1 MTLSMLRHCLWG
13 LLALFPATSIAAAS
27 APPSHGMAM
36 HGSTKYPANFTH
48 FDYANPLAP
57 KGGSVRLAAIGTA
70 FDTLHPYILKGN
82 PAVGIDSLYET
93 LMAPANDEAFSSYGL
108 IAESVEMPEDRSWV
122 IFNLR
127 PEARWHDGKP
137 ISADD
142 VLFSFNTLKS
152 LGRPFYR
159 FYYQTVTGAEKL
171 NEHRV
176 RFTFNAG
183 ENRELPLIMGQLP
196 ILPRHYWKD
205 RDFSKTS
212 LDIPLGSGPY
222 RVDTFEPGRFIRYA
236 RVKDYWGENLPVRRG
251 QNNFDLIRYD
261 YYRDATVAMEAFKAG
276 EYDWR
281 FENVS
286 KFWATGYNEEQIK
299 DGLVVKE
306 EIGNERPTGMQ
317 GFVYNLR
324 RPLFQDIRVREA
336 LAFAFDYEWTNKNLF
351 YGQYTRTES
360 YFSNSELASRGIP
373 TGEELALLAPFRG
386 QLPKELFTRAYH
398 PPATDGS
405 GRIRHN
411 LRQAAALL
419 KAAGWMVK
427 NGKLV
432 DANGA
437 PFSFEIL
444 LNSPVWERIA
454 LPFIK
459 NLKRLGIEAQVRVV
473 DSAQYQERTETFDYD
488 MLVDVF
494 GQSLSPGNEQRDYWT
509 SAAASRNGARNT
521 IGIKNPVIDA
531 LVEQIIS
538 APDRDSLIARTRA
551 LDRVLL
557 WGQYVIP
564 HWHIQSFRLAYWNK
578 FSKPEISPKY
588 DLGFESW
595 WFDQDKAKQ
604 LSIKQGRKHN

>member
-1 MTLSMLRHCLWG
+1 MTLSMVRHCLWG
-13 LLALFPATSIAAAS
+13 LLALLPATQNVTAS
-27 APPSHGMAM
+27 EAPAHGMAM
-36 HGSTKYPANFTH
+36 HGSTKYPAKFTH
-48 FDYANPLAP
+48 FDYTNPNAP

-82 PAVGIDSLYET
+82 PAVGIDSIYET

-142 VLFSFNTLKS
+142 VLFSFHTLKT

-159 FYYQTVTGAEKL
+159 FYYQPVTGAEKL
-171 NEHRV
+171 GDHRV
-176 RFTFNAG
+176 RFSFNGG

-196 ILPRHYWKD
+196 ILPSHYWKD

-222 RVDTFEPGRFIRYA
+222 RVDSFEPGRFIRYA
-236 RVKDYWGENLPVRRG
+236 RVDDYWGKNLPVRRG

-286 KFWATGYNEEQIK
+286 KFWATSYNEEQIANN
-299 DGLVVKE
+299 LVIKE
-306 EIGNERPTGMQ
+306 EVGNERPTGMQ

-324 RPLFQDIRVREA
+324 RPLFQDIRVRKA

-360 YFSNSELASRGIP
+360 YFSNSELASRGLP
-373 TGEELALLAPFRG
+373 EGEELALLTPYRD
-386 QLPKELFTRAYH
+386 QLPDELFTSEYH

-405 GRIRHN
+405 GRIRSN

-419 KAAGWMVK
+419 KAAGWQVK

-432 DANGA
+432 DGNGA
-437 PFSFEIL
+437 AFDFEIL

-459 NLKRLGIEAQVRVV
+459 NLKRLGIEAKVRVV

-509 SAAASRNGARNT
+509 SDAAGRNGARNT
-521 IGIKNPVIDA
+521 IGIASPVIDA
-531 LVEQIIS
+531 LVEQVIS
-538 APDRDSLIARTRA
+538 APDRDSLINRTRA

-557 WGQYVIP
+557 WGHYVIP

-578 FSKPEISPKY
+578 FSKPAISPKY

-595 WFDQDKAKQ
+595 WVDQDKAKQ
-604 LSIKQGRKHN
+604 LSINQGRKQN